1 MTEEMQDRALT
12 VVLADAAAIR
22 STIER
27 KANHNQNVIGLHLT
41 VVAAVAGFILAEKA
55 DPRLLLLLP
64 LISAALGL
72 NVASQYR
79 DIRIAGEYIEQV
91 LSPAVA
97 RYTGDRTLFGWET
110 FYWKRKYDGH
120 LSQALAMG
128 LIFPGV
134 STVALA
140 VTLPSVRSTSDV
152 IAWSI
157 GAGMLVLLLASWS
170 YRLRE
175 MVRARHGRFLRRRA
189 APAPASA
196 PAAAPEAAAVPA
208 PAPAA
213 VPTTAQE
220 AAAAPAPAPGTAGT

>member
-12 VVLADAAAIR
+12 AALADAAAIR

-55 DPRLLLLLP
+55 DLRLLLLLP

-91 LSPAVA
+91 LSPAIA
-97 RYTGDRTLFGWET
+97 QYTGNRTIFGWES
-110 FYWKRKYDGH
+110 FYWKRKHDGH
-120 LSQALAMG
+120 LAQAVAMG

-134 STVALA
+134 STVALGVALPAARTGFDLLAWA
-140 VTLPSVRSTSDV
+140 V
-152 IAWSI
+152 
-157 GAGMLVLLLASWS
+157 GAGLLALLLVSWS
-170 YRLRE
+170 NRLRE
-175 MVRARHGRFLRRRA
+175 MIRARDVRLWRRRTTPATAPRPA
-189 APAPASA
+189 AVGPRSGADQEAQPGRESA
-196 PAAAPEAAAVPA
+196 PA
-208 PAPAA
+208 
-213 VPTTAQE
+213 
-220 AAAAPAPAPGTAGT
+220 